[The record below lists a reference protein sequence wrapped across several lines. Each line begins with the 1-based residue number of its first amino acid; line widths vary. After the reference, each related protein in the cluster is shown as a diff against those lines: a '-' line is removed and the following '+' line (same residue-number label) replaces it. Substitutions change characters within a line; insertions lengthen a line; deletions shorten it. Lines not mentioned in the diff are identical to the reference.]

1 LAVSGQ
7 IFGAGGFLVPEILE
21 AAIRSAFGFVSL
33 LVLTRLTGKQQ
44 ISHLTFHEFIAG
56 ITIGGIT
63 ADLAGGIDVSVWPIF
78 AALVTFVALTILS
91 GYLSLQSRP
100 VRKLLQGEPTVVVHN
115 GKILEGNM
123 ARMRYNFDDLMGQL
137 RNKNVFNISD
147 VEYAI
152 LETNG
157 ELSVLLKTQ
166 NQPLTPKDLHIPTG
180 YQGVPSELIMDGEII
195 RQNLEQN
202 KLSEEWLMEQL
213 KLQGI
218 DNPGEV
224 AYASLDSGGNL
235 YIDRKADNL
244 DHVTDI
250 SDREK

>member
-1 LAVSGQ
+1 
-7 IFGAGGFLVPEILE
+7 VPEILE
-21 AAIRSAFGFVSL
+21 AILRSAFGFISL

-44 ISHLTFHEFIAG
+44 ISHLTFYDFVAA

-63 ADLAGGIDVSVWPIF
+63 ADIAGELDVSVWPVF
-78 AALVTFVALTILS
+78 AALVTFVALTVLS
-91 GYLSLQSRP
+91 GYVSLQSRP

-123 ARMRYNFDDLMGQL
+123 AQMRYNFDDLMGQL
-137 RNKNVFNISD
+137 RNKNVFNISE

-166 NQPLTPKDLHIPTG
+166 NRPVTPKDLQLSTQ

-195 RQNLEQN
+195 RQNLDQN
-202 KLSEEWLMEQL
+202 KLSEEWLLDQL
-213 KLQGI
+213 KMQGI
-218 DNPGEV
+218 YNVGEV
-224 AYASLDSGGNL
+224 AYASLDSSGKL
-235 YIDRKADNL
+235 YVDRRADNL
-244 DHVTDI
+244 ENTTDV
-250 SDREK
+250 SDKEL

>member
-1 LAVSGQ
+1 M
-7 IFGAGGFLVPEILE
+7 PEILE
-21 AAIRSAFGFVSL
+21 AVIRSAFGLISL
-33 LVLTRLTGKQQ
+33 LVLTRLMGKQQ
-44 ISHLTFHEFIAG
+44 ISQLTFFDFVAA

-63 ADLAGGIDVSVWPIF
+63 ADLAGGVDVSVWPVF
-78 AALVTFVALTILS
+78 AALVTFVVLTILS

-123 ARMRYNFDDLMGQL
+123 AQMRYNFDDLMGRL

-166 NQPLTPKDLHIPTG
+166 NQPLTPKDVHLSTL
-180 YQGVPSELIMDGEII
+180 YQGVPSELVVDGVII
-195 RQNLEQN
+195 RQNLVQN
-202 KLSEEWLMEQL
+202 QLSEQWLTDQL

-218 DNPGEV
+218 YNPGEV
-224 AYASLDSGGNL
+224 AYACLDSSGKL
-235 YIDRKADNL
+235 YIDRRSDNL
-244 DHVTDI
+244 EHVTDV
-250 SDREK
+250 SDREV

>member
-1 LAVSGQ
+1 M
-7 IFGAGGFLVPEILE
+7 PEILE
-21 AAIRSAFGFVSL
+21 AVIRSAFGFVSL

-44 ISHLTFHEFIAG
+44 ISHLTFYDFVAA

-63 ADLAGGIDVSVWPIF
+63 AEIAGELDVSVWPIF

-166 NQPLTPKDLHIPTG
+166 NQPLTPKDLHLSTR

-202 KLSEEWLMEQL
+202 KLSEQWLMDQL

-218 DNPGEV
+218 YNPGEV
-224 AYASLDSGGNL
+224 AYASLDSSGKL
-235 YIDRKADNL
+235 FIDRKTDNL
-244 DHVTDI
+244 DHVTDV
-250 SDREK
+250 SDREV